1 MEFPELKTG
10 IFHRRINRFVA
21 EVELDGAVELCHVK
35 NTGRLRELLLPGAT
49 VYCEVHPERTR
60 KTQFSLLLVEHDG
73 ELVCID
79 SQAPNRLAQEY
90 VLSGGLGFLPT
101 KLRREVTHGDSRF
114 DLYLERD
121 AQPGFLEVKGVTL
134 VRDNIAMFPDAPTE
148 RGTKHLRGL
157 IAAVQEGYD
166 AWVLFVIQ
174 RRDAEE
180 FASNDDGDPVFGTAL
195 REAADAGVQILAV
208 TCEVTE
214 SGSKTAEPIPVRLSC
229 SEKIQ

>member
-1 MEFPELKTG
+1 MEFPKLKTG
-10 IFHRRINRFVA
+10 IFHRRVNRFVA
-21 EVELDGAVELCHVK
+21 EVELDGTVEPCHVK

-49 VYCEVHPERTR
+49 VYCEVHPEGTR
-60 KTQFSLLLVEHDG
+60 KTKFSLLLVEHNG

-79 SQAPNRLAQEY
+79 SQIPNRLAQEY
-90 VLSGGLGFLPT
+90 TLSGGLGFLPT
-101 KLRREVTHGDSRF
+101 KLCREVTHGDSRF

-121 AQPGFLEVKGVTL
+121 IQPGFLEVKGVTL

-157 IAAVQEGYD
+157 MEAVRAGYD

-174 RRDAEE
+174 RQNVEE
-180 FASNDDGDPVFGTAL
+180 FAPNDDGDPAFGTAL

-208 TCEVTE
+208 TCEVTK
-214 SGSKTAEPIPVRLSC
+214 SGSKIAVPVPVRL
-229 SEKIQ
+229 